1 MSTVKNQRPV
11 NLDIST
17 IKLPVTAVVSI
28 LHRISG
34 VFLFA
39 GVAVLLWLL
48 DASLTSEAQ
57 FAALAEAISQP
68 FWQVVIW
75 LVLAA
80 LAYHLA
86 AGVRHM
92 LMDGGLGESL
102 QGGRLGAQLVL
113 AVFALLAIL
122 AGVWVW

>member
-1 MSTVKNQRPV
+1 MKNQRPV

-17 IKLPVTAVVSI
+17 IKLPIAAIVSI

-39 GVAVLLWLL
+39 GVAVLLWML
-48 DASLTSEAQ
+48 DASLASEEQ
-57 FAALAEAISQP
+57 FVALQETLANP
-68 FWQVVIW
+68 VWQVIIW
-75 LVLAA
+75 AVLAA
-80 LAYHLA
+80 LAYHLV

-92 LMDGGLGESL
+92 LMDCGLGESL
-102 QGGRLGAQLVL
+102 KGGRLGAILVVGL
-113 AVFALLAIL
+113 SVVLIVL

>member
-1 MSTVKNQRPV
+1 MKNQRPV

-17 IKLPVTAVVSI
+17 IKLPIAAIVSI

-39 GVAVLLWLL
+39 GVAVLLWML
-48 DASLTSEAQ
+48 DASLASEEQ
-57 FAALAEAISQP
+57 FVALQETLTNP
-68 FWQVVIW
+68 VWQVIIW
-75 LVLAA
+75 AVLAA
-80 LAYHLA
+80 LAYHLV

-92 LMDGGLGESL
+92 LMDCGLGESL
-102 QGGRLGAQLVL
+102 KGGRLGAILVVVL
-113 AVFALLAIL
+113 SVVLIVL